1 MHYNF
6 FFALYMFKTYER
18 CDFASELL
26 KMQADK
32 NTGEV
37 SIYTIISN
45 NQMNSNNEKKIL
57 VTLHLFINVNEH

>member
-1 MHYNF
+1 MACTTI

-45 NQMNSNNEKKIL
+45 NQNEQQQWEKNSCNF
-57 VTLHLFINVNEH
+57 TFIYKC